1 MIWTLVLLVSV
12 KSRLF
17 RPFLVF
23 WQLFMALQK
32 KAVQQCTQ
40 NEVDFGEL
48 RKWYN
53 GYLLNDVHIY
63 NPKSVVDVMRRRE
76 FQSYWTG
83 IETYEALKAYI
94 DLNFDGLRE
103 AVISMLGNA
112 HCAVDPSTSQNDMTT
127 FKSKDDVLTLLIHL
141 GYLTYDRQ
149 KKEAFIPNREI
160 MQEFFRFVKV
170 GGWDGI
176 PSSALC

>member
-1 MIWTLVLLVSV
+1 MAPPPALIGILSYFILTGHYIFCLLN
-12 KSRLF
+12 SRLIRLKSFHDLDPGSPRF
-17 RPFLVF
+17 REIQTFQTLPGILATFYGF
-23 WQLFMALQK
+23 TEKEAIQL
-32 KAVQQCTQ
+32 CTQ
-40 NEVDFGEL
+40 NEIDFGEI

-63 NPKSVVDVMRRRE
+63 NPKLVVDVMRRRE

-112 HCAVDPSTSQNDMTT
+112 HCAVAPPPPRM
-127 FKSKDDVLTLLIHL
+127 I
-141 GYLTYDRQ
+141 
-149 KKEAFIPNREI
+149 
-160 MQEFFRFVKV
+160 
-170 GGWDGI
+170 
-176 PSSALC
+176 

>member
-63 NPKSVVDVMRRRE
+63 NPKLVVDVIRRRE
-76 FQSYWTG
+76 FQS
-83 IETYEALKAYI
+83 
-94 DLNFDGLRE
+94 
-103 AVISMLGNA
+103 
-112 HCAVDPSTSQNDMTT
+112 
-127 FKSKDDVLTLLIHL
+127 
-141 GYLTYDRQ
+141 
-149 KKEAFIPNREI
+149 
-160 MQEFFRFVKV
+160 
-170 GGWDGI
+170 
-176 PSSALC
+176 